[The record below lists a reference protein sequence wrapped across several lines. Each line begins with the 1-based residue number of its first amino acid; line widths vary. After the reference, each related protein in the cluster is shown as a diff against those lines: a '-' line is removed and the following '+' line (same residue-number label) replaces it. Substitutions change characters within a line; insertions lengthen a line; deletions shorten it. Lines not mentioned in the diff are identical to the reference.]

1 MSDPVNPP
9 QPPGY
14 PAEWEFDA
22 LARDG
27 TPLHV
32 RPIRPDDAP
41 RLAAMH
47 ARLSLETIYRRF
59 FAGLRMLSERTL
71 EHFTQLDYVDR
82 LALVA
87 TLGDR
92 LIAVARYER
101 APASPL
107 EAEVAFVVDDEHQG
121 RGIGTLLLE
130 HLAAAARERGIERF
144 VADTQADNRPMLSVF
159 RDAGFAV
166 TRASAEGLVH
176 VAFPI
181 AETPASL
188 AAMEQR
194 ERRAQ
199 VESIAAV
206 LRPKSIAVVGASRQ
220 PQTIGHELF
229 RNLLE
234 ARFQGPLY
242 PVNPAAEQ
250 ILGVP
255 AYGSMAAIP
264 GPVDLAVVT
273 VPQPRVAAVVD
284 ECGAK
289 GVKALVVI
297 SAGFAEVGT
306 DGAAAERDVIE
317 RARRHGMRVVGPNC
331 MGVLNMSPGVSM
343 NATFAPVRPERGRVA
358 FLSQSGALGIAVLQQ
373 AAGLG
378 LGVSSFVSVGNK
390 ADVSGNDLLQ
400 YWEADPETDVVLL
413 YLESFGNPRRF
424 ARIARRVSEVKPIIA
439 VKSGRTAS
447 GARAAQSH
455 TASAATPDT
464 AIEALF
470 RQAGVVRVDTLEE
483 LFDTTLV
490 LAHQPHAPG
499 RRIAI
504 VGNSGGPGI
513 LAADACETA
522 GLQLATLAEATVA
535 GLRAFASAGAALG
548 NPVDLIASADASQY
562 ERAVRALLDDPGV
575 DMVLVIF
582 TPPLVTRTEDI
593 AAAVHRALAAAPRA
607 KPVAVNML
615 TGSPAGVLMVDGAA
629 TTIPRFPFPER
640 AVRAL
645 ARAAGYAA
653 WRRRASGTVPPR
665 ALDLPRAR
673 EVVRVALDAAP
684 GGGWLDAASAAGL
697 LAAAG
702 IPVLATRVAHS
713 RDAAVAAAKALG
725 FPVALKAQG
734 QALVHKSDRGGVRL
748 GLPHAAAVGD
758 AFDAMRAALGSDM
771 EAAIVQ
777 PMAAPGIETIVGLV
791 HDRHFGPLVMFGLG
805 GVLTDLLGDRAFR
818 ILPLTDV
825 DAAELVHSVK
835 SSPLLFG
842 YRGAPP
848 SDVPALTEVLLRLAQ
863 LADQV
868 PELQEVD
875 LNPVV
880 VRPQGAEVLDAKVR
894 VGPAVR
900 GPGPLMRRLR

>member
-1 MSDPVNPP
+1 MSDARRDPP
-9 QPPGY
+9 PAAY

-47 ARLSLETIYRRF
+47 ARLSIETIYRRF
-59 FAGLRMLSERTL
+59 FAGLRVLSQSTL
-71 EHFTQLDYVDR
+71 ERFTRIDYVDR

-87 TLGDR
+87 TIGDA
-92 LIAVARYER
+92 IVAVARYER
-101 APASPL
+101 LPASRL

-144 VADTQADNRPMLSVF
+144 VADTLADNRPMLSVF

-176 VAFPI
+176 VTFPI

-188 AAMEQR
+188 AAMDQR

-206 LRPKSIAVVGASRQ
+206 LRPRSIAVIGASRQ
-220 PQTIGHELF
+220 PGTIGHELF
-229 RNLLE
+229 RNLLQGN
-234 ARFQGPLY
+234 FQGPLY
-242 PVNPAAEQ
+242 PVNPVADQ
-250 ILGVP
+250 IAGVR
-255 AYGSMAAIP
+255 AYGSVAEIP
-264 GPVDLAVVT
+264 GAVDLAVVT
-273 VPQPRVAAVVD
+273 VPQPRVARVAD
-284 ECGAK
+284 DCGAK

-297 SAGFAEVGT
+297 SAGFAEVGAE
-306 DGAAAERDVIE
+306 GAAAERDVIE

-331 MGVLNMSPGVSM
+331 MGVLNLSRGVSM
-343 NATFAPVRPERGRVA
+343 NATFAPGQPQRGRIA

-378 LGVSSFVSVGNK
+378 LGVSSFVSIGNK

-400 YWEADPETDVVLL
+400 YWEADPETDVILM

-424 ARIARRVSEVKPIIA
+424 ARIARRVSEVKPIVA

-522 GLQLATLAEATVA
+522 GLTLATLADATVA
-535 GLRAFASAGAALG
+535 QLRAFASAGAALG

-562 ERAVRALLDDPGV
+562 ERAVRLLLEDPGV
-575 DMVLVIF
+575 DLVLAIF

-593 AAAVHRALAAAPRA
+593 AAAVHRAVSGSARL
-607 KPVAVNML
+607 KPVAMNML
-615 TGSPAGVLMVDGAA
+615 TGSPAGVLTVDGAA

-645 ARAAGYAA
+645 GRAAAYAA
-653 WRRRASGTVPPR
+653 WRRRPSGTVPTLEIDVAKAR
-665 ALDLPRAR
+665 AIVQA
-673 EVVRVALDAAP
+673 ALKDAP
-684 GGGWLDAASAAGL
+684 DGGWLEANRAAEL

-702 IPVLATRVAHS
+702 IPVLPTRVART
-713 RDAAVAAAKALG
+713 RDEAVAAAAALG

-734 QALVHKSDRGGVRL
+734 QTLVHKSDRGGVRL
-748 GLPHAAAVGD
+748 GLPHAGAVGD
-758 AFDAMRAALGSDM
+758 AWDAMRAALGADM
-771 EAAIVQ
+771 DAAIVQ
-777 PMAAPGIETIVGLV
+777 PMAAPGVETIVGLV

-825 DAAELVHSVK
+825 DAAELVRSVK

-848 SDVPALTEVLLRLAQ
+848 ADVPALTDVLLRLAQ

-868 PELQEVD
+868 PELQEID

-880 VRPQGAEVLDAKVR
+880 VRQQGAEVLDAKLR
-894 VGPAVR
+894 IAPAAR